1 MQFTATVIFNRE
13 LTPGYWHLRVTA
25 PAAFAQAEPGQFVMV
40 RVSSAI
46 DPLLRRPL
54 AVFDAGRLPTEQAR
68 AGQEAFFDM
77 LYHVVG
83 KGTGILSQAAAG
95 NTVDVLGPLGKGF
108 ELGQPDEEKLL
119 VGGGIGLAPL
129 FLLARALRQ
138 QQAPNV
144 HLFAGGRSRED
155 VLCFDEFIQLGVQ
168 GHAATNDGSFGEQG
182 FVTVPLARHL
192 DGLNGRAATI
202 FACGP
207 EPMLRAVARLAAE
220 RSVPC
225 QVSLEGYMAC
235 GVGACLA
242 CVTPGRNHSQ
252 TTPDYRCVCAEG
264 PVFDAND
271 LQWEQCA

>member
-1 MQFTATVIFNRE
+1 MQFTATVLFNRE
-13 LTPGYWHLRVTA
+13 LSPGYWHLRASA
-25 PAAFAQAEPGQFVMV
+25 PAAFAQADPGQFVMV

-54 AVFDAGRLPTEQAR
+54 AVFDAGLLPPDQAQP
-68 AGQEAFFDM
+68 GQEAFFDM

-83 KGTGILSQAAAG
+83 KGTGILSQAAPG
-95 NTVDVLGPLGKGF
+95 YTVDVLGPLGKGF
-108 ELGQPDEEKLL
+108 ELGQPDEENLL

-129 FLLARALRQ
+129 FLLARVLRQ

-155 VLCFDEFIQLGVQ
+155 VLCFDAFTQLGVH
-168 GHAATNDGSFGEQG
+168 GHAATNDGSFGEKG
-182 FVTVPLARHL
+182 FVTVPLAQHL
-192 DGLNGRAATI
+192 DQLNGRAATI
-202 FACGP
+202 YACGP
-207 EPMLRAVARLAAE
+207 EPMLRAVARLAGE
-220 RSVPC
+220 RKVPC

-242 CVTPGRNHSQ
+242 CVTPGRNHSPE
-252 TTPDYRCVCAEG
+252 TPDYRCVCAEG

-271 LQWEQCA
+271 LQWEQRA